1 MEKERASN
9 SADPGPENT
18 TAPVSSST
26 TPSKDS
32 TSATTT
38 TISQLL
44 PTPGPDTRTQ
54 PESIP
59 PAKNGITSPDV
70 PNNNSPIDNPSVDN
84 TTPTSFSQPIQ
95 LGHHLSPPL
104 KPLVMFYSQKIPPT
118 TEERQASLHAQ
129 CPLPLTRDHQ
139 DGPST
144 GLPLPVPSIRNQV
157 HPLPSSSNNNQPT
170 GSSIPG
176 RSSTLPLNAPLP
188 NPHTTPI
195 TTLPSSSNNNQ
206 PIGSSIPGRSST
218 LPLSTP
224 LPNPHTTPIT
234 TLPSSSN
241 NNQSTGSSVP
251 GRSST
256 LPLNAPLP
264 NPQSAPI
271 TTFPLPNSHTT
282 PPPSISNSRTI
293 SLSHLPSQSS
303 NPTSSTTTTN
313 PKSSTLP
320 ALPSTTE
327 ETESSPPLP
336 FDSTLN
342 TVCISPFRNHHST
355 RSLFSF
361 NVPLPAEMQVPTIS

>member
-1 MEKERASN
+1 MDKERASN

-118 TEERQASLHAQ
+118 TEERQASLHVQ

-157 HPLPSSSNNNQPT
+157 HPLPSSSNNNQST

-206 PIGSSIPGRSST
+206 PTGSSI
-218 LPLSTP
+218 
-224 LPNPHTTPIT
+224 
-234 TLPSSSN
+234 
-241 NNQSTGSSVP
+241 P

-313 PKSSTLP
+313 PRSSTLP

-342 TVCISPFRNHHST
+342 TVCISPCPNHHST

-361 NVPLPAEMQVPTIS
+361 NVPLPAEMQVPTISWWIPLYLMRFERYQQLHIQSTHTRSLIML